1 MILRNYLTAAILL
14 GANAGEANAT
24 TITGISQSR
33 QAMQS
38 IEAEINNQN
47 AEINNIAEFLSKS
60 FEDAKASQSAIQVQ
74 RKIAL
79 HTFVL
84 QKQVQNHIANWDCDT
99 NKLSAEMLNERV
111 ANERALRNDFEEMCN
126 AAGVDCGSELAI
138 FDTEIT
144 RLEKIALQFS
154 GQANLAQCTATP
166 VQLKLGEE

>member
-14 GANAGEANAT
+14 GGSASGANAT
-24 TITGISQSR
+24 TLTGISQPR

-47 AEINNIAEFLSKS
+47 AEINSIAEFLSQS

-99 NKLSAEMLNERV
+99 NQRSAEMLNERV
-111 ANERALRNDFEEMCN
+111 ANERALRNYFEEMCN
-126 AAGVDCGSELAI
+126 AAGVDCGNELAI
-138 FDTEIT
+138 FSKDRIPSNT
-144 RLEKIALQFS
+144 RY
-154 GQANLAQCTATP
+154 
-166 VQLKLGEE
+166 